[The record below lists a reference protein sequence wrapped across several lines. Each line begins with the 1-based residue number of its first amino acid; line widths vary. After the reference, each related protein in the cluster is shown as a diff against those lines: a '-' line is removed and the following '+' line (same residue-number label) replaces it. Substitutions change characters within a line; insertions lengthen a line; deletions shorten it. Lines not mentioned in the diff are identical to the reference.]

1 MLIFF
6 KKIFQLVVWH
16 LIVIKHR
23 CVHSSL
29 KSLSPK
35 SSGCRG
41 GTVSTT
47 SNMINKN
54 NLFIVASLFKKAIF
68 THTVTPHHK
77 NRSVKWFLI
86 AVTQLKGY
94 ICVGKGGG
102 RWQVWWTVT
111 VNSGSAKMTGHF
123 SPSLFSLIGS
133 SNNHNLSCRS
143 YEYKCI
149 DRARLWHTQWIH
161 LDFNRAKC

>member
-1 MLIFF
+1 MHKFKFYWNAMLLYSPLFIWILRALLYSFLLSRRVEFF

-54 NLFIVASLFKKAIF
+54 NLFTVASLFKKAIF

-102 RWQVWWTVT
+102 RWQMW
-111 VNSGSAKMTGHF
+111 
-123 SPSLFSLIGS
+123 
-133 SNNHNLSCRS
+133 
-143 YEYKCI
+143 
-149 DRARLWHTQWIH
+149 
-161 LDFNRAKC
+161 